1 MTPRDILAR
10 ADRLKSARAVFSM
23 HWQEV
28 ADYVRPSSEFT
39 RITTP
44 GTKRITRIFHTG
56 PVTAADQ
63 LAAGLHGMLT
73 SPALRWFRLR
83 LDRSSADGQETPG
96 EDEASVWLDGATE
109 ALYATFNSPRGCF
122 TTAAHELYQ
131 DIVAFGNGPL
141 FMDDGGIEGIRF
153 HTIPLA
159 DCFISLDAY
168 GTVDTLFRMYQLTA
182 HQIAGKWPDDVPE
195 PVRKV
200 LEKEP
205 DRKFDLVHA
214 VFPKPEGAK
223 GLRWLSYYLLKDH
236 PDEPIGKVSGYDRF
250 PYIFSRWKRRS
261 GEDYGVGP
269 AMDLLPD
276 IRLLNKLEEVNLR
289 GVAKVV
295 DPAVFVPDDGFLGP
309 LTTAPNTINY
319 FRAGQLMDGDRPFTL
334 PNAARPDIGAEKTA
348 EVMGRIEQGFY
359 VTWMNLPTR
368 PNMTATEVL
377 QRRDEQL
384 RLLGPMVSRLQE
396 EFLGPLIAWTLDTLV
411 RNGAI
416 EPAPEGL
423 FTYEIEYQSPL
434 ALSQKTSDADGVI
447 RWVQGVAEVANM
459 DPAALDVVDA
469 GEVVRF
475 LGTRF
480 GVPPRVIRSKA
491 DAAQMAQ
498 ARQQQQA
505 QMAQISGAQGIA
517 RAAKDGA
524 GAMQALG
531 AMAGQGAA

>member
-1 MTPRDILAR
+1 MNPRDILAR

-28 ADYVRPSSEFT
+28 SDYILPSREFT
-39 RITTP
+39 RITAP
-44 GTKRITRIFHTG
+44 GSKRITRIFHTG

-73 SPALRWFRLR
+73 SPALRWFKLR
-83 LDRSSADGQETPG
+83 KDRAGSDAPPAQEG
-96 EDEASVWLDGATE
+96 DDAAAWLDMATE
-109 ALYATFNSPRGCF
+109 TLYATFNSPRACF

-131 DIVAFGNGPL
+131 DIVAFGNGPM
-141 FMDDGGIEGIRF
+141 FMDDGGIEGVRF
-153 HTIPLA
+153 HTLPLA
-159 DCFISLDAY
+159 ECFVALDAY
-168 GTVDTLFRMYQLTA
+168 GRVDTLYRMYQMTA
-182 HQIAGKWPDDVPE
+182 HQIADKWPNDMPE
-195 PVRKV
+195 AVSKH

-236 PDEPIGKVSGYDRF
+236 PDQPIEKGGYDRF
-250 PYIFSRWKRRS
+250 PYIFARWKRRS
-261 GEDYGVGP
+261 GEDYGAGP
-269 AMDLLPD
+269 GMDLLPD
-276 IRLLNKLEEVNLR
+276 IRLLNKLEEINLR

-295 DPAVFVPDDGFLGP
+295 DPSVFVPDDGFLGP

-319 FRAGQLMDGDRPFTL
+319 FRAGQLQEGDRPFTL

-396 EFLGPLIAWTLDTLV
+396 EFLGPLIGWTLDTLI

-416 EPAPEGL
+416 PPAPQGL
-423 FTYEIEYQSPL
+423 LAYEIEYQSPL

-447 RWVQGVAEVANM
+447 RWVQGVAEVAQM

-475 LGTRF
+475 LGSRF
-480 GVPPRVIRSKA
+480 GVPPKVVRSME
-491 DAAQMAQ
+491 AAQAMADQ
-498 ARQQQQA
+498 RQQQQA

-531 AMAGQGAA
+531 AMAQGAA